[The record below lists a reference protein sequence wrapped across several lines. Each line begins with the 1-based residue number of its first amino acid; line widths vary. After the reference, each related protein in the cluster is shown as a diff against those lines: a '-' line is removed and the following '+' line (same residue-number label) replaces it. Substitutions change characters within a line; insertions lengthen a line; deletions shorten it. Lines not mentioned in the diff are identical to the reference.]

1 MDRNHSIIDRIFTRG
16 DDDRVVRIPKAYA
29 GIEVRADTVNE
40 DDRSVEVIWGTEA
53 PVKRYNW
60 EEGYYLEVL
69 AMEPSAI
76 RMERF
81 TNGMSLLDTHDAW
94 SMDARLG
101 TVVPGSVR
109 IEGKRG
115 YATIRFSRREK
126 AEEIFQDLRDGHP
139 IQISVGYKIHKF
151 EKSEGDENSLPTLR
165 AVDWEPMELS
175 VVPVPA
181 DAGAHSRS
189 NRDEELFD
197 CVFPAKRTTQT
208 AHAAETRTITM
219 NRRDAAKSYNG
230 EHLDAFAM
238 GFGLVRAAGESD
250 DAFRARL
257 LAKFDTEDAE
267 RAAAE
272 EATRRAAEQAQQR
285 TEQNLTP
292 NAGLTEADAH
302 RVAAEAVAADRRR
315 TVAIETLAA
324 RHGID
329 DRSFVRQHIDG
340 GSTEQQF
347 RDALLDHIATR
358 QERSP
363 TFPVQSARVLED
375 EREKRREAIGNALD
389 HRISPGAVT
398 LTDAG
403 RNFRGMTMIEIARD
417 VLTAEGISCRGMERD
432 EIARRAFHSSSDFP
446 IILEGV
452 INRQLRSGYAVMG
465 QTFKAWAKRTTAT
478 DFRDMYRIQVGE
490 VGDLKKLNEHGEY
503 ESTTLGEGSEKYRIA
518 TYGRKVGVTRQMIV
532 NDDLGVF
539 ASLPAK
545 FGNAVARLESKVVYS
560 VIINNQKLSDNVALF
575 HATHNNLKT
584 GAPISLENMAAARV
598 AMTKHK
604 GLNQRDDT
612 LDISPKFLL
621 HAPELEFEVA
631 KLLGQISPSKIADVA
646 PEYIRNIVP
655 ISEARL
661 SAVNGGTSWWFVADY
676 NQVDTV
682 EYAYLAGNEG
692 PYVETRTGFDIDGME
707 TKIRLDFGAAAIDY
721 RGMYQNNAA

>member
-1 MDRNHSIIDRIFTRG
+1 MFTRG
-16 DDDRVVRIPKAYA
+16 DDDRVIKIPKAYA

-40 DDRSVEVIWGTEA
+40 DDRSVEVIWATEA

-60 EEGYYLEVL
+60 QEGWYLEVL
-69 AMEPSAI
+69 AMEPNAI

-94 SMDARLG
+94 SMESRLG

-109 IEGKRG
+109 IDGKRG
-115 YATIRFSRREK
+115 YATIRFSRKEK

-151 EKSEGDENSLPTLR
+151 EKSEGDENSLPILR
-165 AVDWEPMELS
+165 AVDWEPTELS
-175 VVPVPA
+175 VVPIPA
-181 DAGAHSRS
+181 DAGAHSRADG
-189 NRDEELFD
+189 NEELHD
-197 CVFPAKRTTQT
+197 CVFPAKRTNQP
-208 AHAAETRTITM
+208 AHAAETRNFTM

-230 EHLDAFAM
+230 DHLDAFASA
-238 GFGLVRAAGESD
+238 FGLARAAGEAD

-257 LAKFDTEDAE
+257 LAKFDDEDRE
-267 RAAAE
+267 RDAADA
-272 EATRRAAEQAQQR
+272 ASRAAEQSQQR
-285 TEQNLTP
+285 TETPPQPVQN
-292 NAGLTEADAH
+292 GLTEADAA
-302 RVAAEAVAADRRR
+302 RLAAEAVSADRRR
-315 TVAIETLAA
+315 AAAIEGLAT
-324 RHGID
+324 RHGVD
-329 DRSFVRQHIDG
+329 DDAFVRQHIQN

-363 TFPVQSARVLED
+363 TFPVFSTRGLED

-389 HRISPGAVT
+389 HRIAPGIIK
-398 LTDAG
+398 LTDGG
-403 RNFRGMTMIEIARD
+403 RNFRGMSLIEIARD
-417 VLTAEGISCRGMERD
+417 VLTVEGVNCRGLERD

-452 INRQLRSGYAVMG
+452 INRQLRAGYAVMG

-560 VIINNQKLSDNVALF
+560 VIVNNQKLSDGKGIF
-575 HATHNNLKT
+575 HADHKNLKAA
-584 GAPISLENMAAARV
+584 APISLETMAAARV

-612 LDISPKFLL
+612 LDIAPKFLL
-621 HAPELEFEVA
+621 HAPELEFDVA
-631 KLLGQISPSKIADVA
+631 KLLGQITPSKIADVV
-646 PEYIRNIVP
+646 PDYVRQIVP
-655 ISEARL
+655 ISESRL
-661 SAVNGGTSWWFVADY
+661 SAVNSGKSWWFIADY

-692 PYVETRTGFDIDGME
+692 PYVETRTGFDVDGME

-721 RGMYQNNAA
+721 RGMYQNDPT